1 MRLFSDVKNRLGNWW
16 ADDHHAIPRFIRD
29 WQLDRV
35 GLYTLTFNPVT
46 ECYHL
51 DYIHVCK
58 KDLDPRAVHLTG
70 SGESEYYLD
79 LVDTGEYP
87 KPNYMTATDLYLYMI
102 NNDIS
107 DALTNK
113 RKTPIILD
121 TKTAGLIV
129 IAIIGVAAFIIYKVF
144 M

>member
-1 MRLFSDVKNRLGNWW
+1 MRLFSDLGGKLSAWW
-16 ADDHHAIPRFIRD
+16 NDDRHAIPRFIRD

-35 GLYTLTFNPVT
+35 GLYTLTYNPAT

-51 DYIHVCK
+51 DYEHVVK
-58 KDLDPRAVHLTG
+58 KTLDPRAVHLTG

-79 LVDTGEYP
+79 LVDTGKYP
-87 KPNYMTATDLYLYMI
+87 QPNYMTATDLYLYMI

-107 DALTNK
+107 DSLTNK
-113 RKTPIILD
+113 RKAPIILD

-129 IAIIGVAAFIIYKVF
+129 IAIVAVAAFIIYKVVL
-144 M
+144 

>member
-1 MRLFSDVKNRLGNWW
+1 MRSFSDTLKTWW
-16 ADDHHAIPRFIRD
+16 DDDRHAIPRFIRD
-29 WQLDRV
+29 LQYNRV

-51 DYIHVCK
+51 DYEHIEK
-58 KDLDPRAVHLTG
+58 KNLDPRAVHLTG

-79 LVDTGEYP
+79 LVDTGKFP
-87 KPNYMTATDLYLYMI
+87 KPNYMTATDLYLYMV

-113 RKTPIILD
+113 RKAPIILD
-121 TKTAGLIV
+121 TKTAGLIAIAV
-129 IAIIGVAAFIIYKVF
+129 IAVIGFVIWRFIL
-144 M
+144 